1 MLLEIGRRMEE
12 AGFPLC
18 NAQVLRNAMKESAM
32 KAKTDDLKQADD
44 RRPTTVNRKTKA
56 ILWLAL
62 ALALPNLASAQTYPG
77 GATTAGVIT
86 QVASINGM
94 MRFVV
99 QGTLDDN
106 TTGSQAF
113 WIDST
118 IAGGSLRV
126 ANILSA
132 AAQGKNVQIWNSGA
146 TYLYGGQSGYWS
158 LIEFVNY

>member
-1 MLLEIGRRMEE
+1 MML
-12 AGFPLC
+12 
-18 NAQVLRNAMKESAM
+18 
-32 KAKTDDLKQADD
+32 
-44 RRPTTVNRKTKA
+44 
-56 ILWLAL
+56 
-62 ALALPNLASAQTYPG
+62 
-77 GATTAGVIT
+77 
-86 QVASINGM
+86 
-94 MRFVV
+94 FVV

-132 AAQGKNVQIWNSGA
+132 AARGKNVQIWNSGA
-146 TYLYGGQSGYWS
+146 TYLYGGQSGYSS